1 MSWQSNL
8 EYLIKLLVKKSL
20 PIMVVEGIVKTVN
33 EDSCDVEIEKDLTLF
48 KVRLNTILKQESGI
62 QIKPKQGSKVL
73 CGIIENN
80 PNDAFV
86 IRASEVDSIT
96 INKGENGGLAITPK
110 LVEELNKMTKRI
122 DGIIQA
128 LNNAKPSTGAPDS
141 GAVLIGAIQTSLQ
154 TIIDKENFSEIENE
168 KIKH

>member
-1 MSWQSNL
+1 
-8 EYLIKLLVKKSL
+8 
-20 PIMVVEGIVKTVN
+20 MVVEGTVKTVN

-62 QIKPKQGSKVL
+62 QIKPKKGCQVL

-86 IRASEVDSIT
+86 IRASEIDTIT
-96 INKGENGGLAITPK
+96 INKGDNGGLAITPK
-110 LVEELNKMTKRI
+110 LVEELNKNNQI
-122 DGIIQA
+122 LQGIMQILNGTPINEPGNGSPSA
-128 LNNAKPSTGAPDS
+128 LQTALK
-141 GAVLIGAIQTSLQ
+141 GAITGKQLG
-154 TIIDKENFSEIENE
+154 DFSKIENE

>member
-1 MSWQSNL
+1 
-8 EYLIKLLVKKSL
+8 
-20 PIMVVEGIVKTVN
+20 MVVEGIVKTVN

-48 KVRLNTILKQESGI
+48 KARLNTILKQDSGI

-86 IRASEVDSIT
+86 IRASEVDTVT
-96 INKGENGGLAITPK
+96 INKGDNGGLTITPK
-110 LVEELNKMTKRI
+110 LVEELNKNNQVLQ
-122 DGIIQA
+122 GIMQI
-128 LNNAKPSTGAPDS
+128 LNGAPITEPGNGSPSALQIALKEAIS
-141 GAVLIGAIQTSLQ
+141 GKKLG
-154 TIIDKENFSEIENE
+154 DFSQIENE